1 MPHASYFPYDTL
13 EAAVAHPERFGPSPD
28 NGKSAPEKDTD
39 SLTRVL
45 VPKESKTD
53 DLEKKIDI
61 TTALQYGTAQG
72 LPPMASFVRNFT
84 REHLHPNVPYAGG
97 PETLLSCGATDGFNK
112 VIETFT
118 NIWTP
123 DRDPIRQREG
133 IVCEEFVYMN
143 AIQTARP
150 RGLNIAAVTMDAQGI
165 LAYGKGSLADVLENW
180 DYRKGRRPH
189 LLYTIT

>member
-1 MPHASYFPYDTL
+1 MPHASCFPYDRL
-13 EAAVAHPERFGPSPD
+13 EAAVAHPQRFDPSPD

-39 SLTRVL
+39 SPARVV
-45 VPKESKTD
+45 VPKESKTV

-61 TTALQYGTAQG
+61 TTALQYGTAEG
-72 LPPMASFVRNFT
+72 LPPMASFVRDFT
-84 REHLHPNVPYAGG
+84 RKHLHPNVPYAGG

-118 NIWTP
+118 NAWNP
-123 DRDPIRQREG
+123 DEDPIRQREG
-133 IVCEEFVYMN
+133 ILCEEFVYMN

-165 LAYGKGSLADVLENW
+165 LAYGKGGLAEVLGNW
-180 DYRKGRRPH
+180 DCTKGRRPH